1 MDNAAFAPGAD
12 HHEHAA
18 KRRARD
24 LAMAETPS
32 ENTALIFLV
41 GCAGALAQA
50 ACPAHTEGFSCTE
63 YESPPR
69 HASTPSGRYVMYFYI
84 ETCPHCQDARPKVD
98 AWRKTLP
105 QDLKYIEHV
114 AKWRDREGAAFAYRI
129 ESVPSFVVNGKY
141 LIAIDSWEPEHTDAA
156 NALVSELK
164 ALDGGH

>member
-32 ENTALIFLV
+32 ENRTVAAAHRADLSARLR
-41 GCAGALAQA
+41 GRAGTGSL
-50 ACPAHTEGFSCTE
+50 
-63 YESPPR
+63 
-69 HASTPSGRYVMYFYI
+69 
-84 ETCPHCQDARPKVD
+84 PHCQDARPKVD

-156 NALVSELK
+156 IALVSEL
-164 ALDGGH
+164 AGLEPAD